1 MPPLIHTP
9 INAAQHKIQLAQ
21 RILPTED
28 KHLLEE
34 PDLILKPKNQ
44 SYELSDED
52 IEELDQ
58 MQKEHKSGKSKSY
71 TVAEVR
77 KYVYGKLEK

>member
-1 MPPLIHTP
+1 M
-9 INAAQHKIQLAQ
+9 NAAQQKIQLAQ
-21 RILPTED
+21 LLFLVED
-28 KHLLEE
+28 KHLLKEIE
-34 PDLILKPKNQ
+34 LMLTPK
-44 SYELSDED
+44 SIPYELTDED

-77 KYVYGKLEK
+77 KYAYSKLKK